1 MRGKCQLRWVQT
13 QVIEDVSL
21 ARIEDAEGG
30 VYHRVLLRRPGQ
42 TDSWRPIA
50 LVKLDACMR
59 YRIRSI
65 RIHYHCTLQIE
76 VAHAAI
82 GGRRHFVAQA
92 DVQSEVWRNVE
103 IILYEF
109 RQVPIARWI
118 HSSKEVLPRRNRYSD
133 RQGIHRVTKKA
144 PMGIIERAARKSV
157 GPTQANVLRAGLIAT
172 WTAVQPAQVRQ
183 RSRPKAADITEAVPR
198 EDLILFAKAM
208 VQANVERILIIHS
221 IRIGE
226 IVVDQARTIGQRIQI
241 GNIRSR
247 RISHYRRD

>member
-92 DVQSEVWRNVE
+92 DVQSEVLRDVGINM
-103 IILYEF
+103 YGM
-109 RQVPIARWI
+109 RQV
-118 HSSKEVLPRRNRYSD
+118 
-133 RQGIHRVTKKA
+133 KKA
-144 PMGIIERAARKSV
+144 SW
-157 GPTQANVLRAGLIAT
+157 L
-172 WTAVQPAQVRQ
+172 
-183 RSRPKAADITEAVPR
+183 
-198 EDLILFAKAM
+198 
-208 VQANVERILIIHS
+208 H
-221 IRIGE
+221 
-226 IVVDQARTIGQRIQI
+226 
-241 GNIRSR
+241 SR
-247 RISHYRRD
+247 RKVLT